1 MSAAIRPAVAPFR
14 TRLTAASRR
23 LAAGVAAAALIPA
36 GLLVTAAPAAAW
48 ASANVEIGG
57 HGNGHGR
64 GMGQWGAFG
73 YATNYS
79 WTYTQILNHYYGG
92 TAVQSVGLGA
102 MTVDL
107 TALDGKGS
115 VWVSSGAAFT
125 AGGVA
130 VPANGSA
137 RITLSG
143 STLTVQTNTAGC
155 AKPLAAARAATNG
168 LFRSSVA
175 APSTLSQMLTIC
187 DTGRTYRGTLT
198 LVNGSGTSRVVNTL
212 SMDDYLRGVVPRE
225 SPASWGD
232 AAGGKG
238 MAALQAQAV
247 AARSYAAASSRYTW
261 AKICDTQSCQV
272 YGGAGLNGTV
282 IEDARTNTAVTST
295 SAKVLTA
302 GGSVMS
308 AEFSASTGGWT
319 AGGTFPAVQDLGD
332 SVAPDHNWTTS
343 IPASTVGNAFGVGT
357 LQSISVTRNGL
368 GADGGRVLTAKV
380 TGTGGS
386 TTVTGSQFRSTLG
399 LKSDWFS
406 VHNPVVPSL
415 LLTNSLSQPAVD
427 IGQAFGTFGD
437 IPLACDFN
445 GDGIDTGAVYRPSA
459 ATFYIRDSFAAGS
472 PYYTVL
478 LGRPGYL
485 PVCGDWDGDGTD
497 TVGVYDPSTA
507 RFYLLN
513 TNHRTAGTP
522 LITLLLGGHN
532 YLPLAGDWN
541 GDHRATP
548 GVFDP
553 STAMFYLVDSLTPGA
568 PRASYRFGQPAN
580 RPVAGD
586 WNGDGKDTIGVFQS
600 NRFAVTDVLAT
611 RYTAGQ
617 IRYVFYGLPGDRPI
631 AGDWNHDRADTVGVG
646 RGY

>member
-1 MSAAIRPAVAPFR
+1 MSSSRPGRFARLRAVVVTGA
-14 TRLTAASRR
+14 LIAASLAG
-23 LAAGVAAAALIPA
+23 LAA
-36 GLLVTAAPAAAW
+36 TAAPAAAW
-48 ASANVEIGG
+48 ASASVDFTG

-92 TAVQSVGLGA
+92 TAVQSVGLAA

-107 TALDGKGS
+107 SELDGNGS

-125 AGGVA
+125 AGGLA
-130 VPANGSA
+130 IPANGSA

-143 STLTVQTNTAGC
+143 GTLTAQGNAAGC
-155 AKPLAAARAATNG
+155 GKPLGGVHAATNG

-175 APSTLSQMLTIC
+175 APASLSQMLTIC
-187 DTGRTYRGTLT
+187 DTGRAYRGTLT
-198 LVNGSGTSRVVNTL
+198 LVNGAGTSRVVNTL

-247 AARSYAAASSRYTW
+247 AARSYAAASSRYAW

-272 YGGAGLNGTV
+272 YGGAGLNGTL
-282 IEDARTNTAVTST
+282 IEDPRSNTAVTST
-295 SAKVLTA
+295 SAKTLTA
-302 GGSVMS
+302 GGSVVS

-319 AGGTFPAVQDLGD
+319 AGGDFPAVQDLGD
-332 SVAPDHNWTTS
+332 TVAPDHNWSTS

-357 LQSISVTRNGL
+357 LQSITVTRNGL
-368 GADGGRVLTAKV
+368 GADGGRVLTAKI
-380 TGTGGS
+380 TGTSGS
-386 TTVTGSQFRSTLG
+386 TTVSGDQFRSTLG

-406 VHNPVVPSL
+406 VHNPVIPTL
-415 LLTNSLSQPAVD
+415 YLTNSLSQPAINVS
-427 IGQAFGTFGD
+427 QAFGTPGD
-437 IPLACDFN
+437 LPLACDFN
-445 GDGIDTGAVYRPSA
+445 GDGTDTAAVYRPA
-459 ATFYIRDSFAAGS
+459 NATFYIRDSLAGGS

-478 LGRPGYL
+478 LGRPGDL
-485 PVCGDWDGDGTD
+485 PVCGDWDGNGTD

-513 TNHRTAGTP
+513 SNSRTASTP
-522 LITLLLGGHN
+522 VITLLLGGRN
-532 YLPLAGDWN
+532 FVPVAGDWN

-553 STAMFYLVDSLTPGA
+553 ATARFYLIDSLAPGA
-568 PRASYRFGQPAN
+568 PRSSYRFGQPSN

-586 WNGDGKDTIGVFQS
+586 WNGDGRDTIGVYQGS
-600 NRFAVTDVLAT
+600 RFALTNVLASS
-611 RYTAGQ
+611 YSGGQ
-617 IRYVFYGLPGDRPI
+617 ISYVSFGLPADRPI
-631 AGDWNHDRADTVGVG
+631 AGDWNHDRSDTVGVG

>member
-1 MSAAIRPAVAPFR
+1 MSAR
-14 TRLTAASRR
+14 TRLAAA
-23 LAAGVAAAALIPA
+23 LAAAALIPA
-36 GLLVTAAPAAAW
+36 GLTGMLVAAAPAGAW
-48 ASANVEIGG
+48 ASSTVDLAG

-79 WTYTQILNHYYGG
+79 WSYSQILSHYYGG
-92 TAVQSVGLGA
+92 TAVQSVVPPA

-107 TALDGKGS
+107 TALTGHS
-115 VWVSSGAAFT
+115 TVWVSSGAAFT

-137 RITLSG
+137 RIMLSG
-143 STLTVQTNTAGC
+143 TTFTVQTNSAGC
-155 AKPLAAARAATNG
+155 GQPLAAARAATNG

-175 APSTLSQMLTIC
+175 TPSSVAQLLTVC
-187 DTGRTYRGTLT
+187 DTGRAYRGTLT
-198 LVNGSGTSRVVNTL
+198 LLSGAGMNRVVNTL
-212 SMDDYLRGVVPRE
+212 GMDDYLRGVVPRE

-247 AARSYAAASSRYTW
+247 AARSYAQASNRSAW

-272 YGGAGLNGTV
+272 YGGAALNGSS
-282 IEDARTNTAVTST
+282 IEDARTDTAISST
-295 SAKVLTA
+295 TAKVLTA
-302 GGSVMS
+302 GGSVVS

-332 SVAPDHNWTTS
+332 TVAPDHDWTAS
-343 IPASTVGNAFGVGT
+343 IPASTVGNAFGVGI
-357 LQSISVTRNGL
+357 LQSITVTRNGL

-380 TGTGGS
+380 TGTSGS
-386 TTVTGSQFRSTLG
+386 TTVSGAEFRSTLG

-406 VHNPVVPSL
+406 VHNPIVPSL
-415 LLTNSLSQPAVD
+415 LFTNSLSQPAID
-427 IGQAFGTFGD
+427 IAQPFGVPGD

-445 GDGIDTGAVYRPSA
+445 GDGTDTGAVYRPST

-472 PYYTVL
+472 TYYTVL
-478 LGRPGYL
+478 LGGRNFL

-497 TVGVYDPSTA
+497 TVGAYDPATA
-507 RFYLLN
+507 RFYLIN
-513 TNHRTAGTP
+513 TNNRTASTP
-522 LITLLLGGHN
+522 VLTLLLGGRN
-532 YLPLAGDWN
+532 FLPVAGDWN

-553 STAMFYLVDSLTPGA
+553 ATARFYLIDSLAPGA
-568 PRASYRFGQPAN
+568 PRSSYRFGQPAN

-586 WNGDGKDTIGVFQS
+586 WNGDGKDTIGVYQGT
-600 NRFAVTDVLAT
+600 RFALTNVLASS
-611 RYTAGQ
+611 YASGQ
-617 IRYVFYGLPGDRPI
+617 ISYVAFGLSPDRPI
-631 AGDWNHDRADTVGVG
+631 AGDWNHDQSDTVGVG
-646 RGY
+646 RSYQPAG